1 MTYPIIFLYI
11 SAIFCNVAFGLG
23 PNLYPLRLILPL
35 VLMYFSVLF
44 FQKIILLKEKIRI
57 DALLLFTILFFGFMF
72 AHTSIVTYLR
82 FELLNA
88 HFELNSILNYAVLI
102 ALVFSLISVAITE
115 RINFFKQFN
124 YLVLIFYILYA
135 CYALFEIVTGNHL
148 ETSNLAK
155 APWWMRHSPTVVFYN
170 SNDFAA
176 VFSLMLFYITSTF
189 DKNKSWPNGLVI
201 LLMLIHIIIIYYS
214 MSRLALILVT
224 LFFVYRYPKQL
235 LISLALSFPLALI
248 YFGLANESQLMKT
261 YDSIISLKNDLAF
274 NERESTSVR
283 MYLYKYALLSPLS
296 NFGMGFGIDYSAEY
310 YKSINDPN
318 LHYIV
323 NPHSFLFELLINSG
337 VLISLFYIVLNTF
350 LIIKNFTLRN
360 YDTMIQVVLFN
371 LILFSSSSSLFL
383 WPIYLFFIVYI
394 CNTSDYMRNI
404 EIKSKK

>member
-1 MTYPIIFLYI
+1 MKIFIVVLI
-11 SAIFCNVAFGLG
+11 SSIFIMNSFGIGL
-23 PNLYPLRLILPL
+23 NLYPLRLFLPIALIYFFTVLFQKVILLKQKIKVEPL
-35 VLMYFSVLF
+35 VLYSLF
-44 FQKIILLKEKIRI
+44 F
-57 DALLLFTILFFGFMF
+57 FVFMF
-72 AHTSIVTYLR
+72 LHTSAVTFIR
-82 FELLNA
+82 FELFNA
-88 HFELNSILNYAVLI
+88 SYELNSILNFSFLMFLILTLYAIILSFPKEFLSVSRYVI
-102 ALVFSLISVAITE
+102 LVFYLLYSLFS
-115 RINFFKQFN
+115 
-124 YLVLIFYILYA
+124 LY
-135 CYALFEIVTGNHL
+135 EIKTGNHL
-148 ETSNLAK
+148 PTSLLFD

-176 VFSLMLFYITSTF
+176 VFSLMVFYITSTF
-189 DKNKSWPNGLVI
+189 DKNKSWPNGLVV

-235 LISLALSFPLALI
+235 LILLALSFPLALI

-261 YDSIISLKNDLAF
+261 FDSIISLKNDLAF

-323 NPHSFLFELLINSG
+323 NPHSFMFELLINSG
-337 VLISLFYIVLNTF
+337 VLISLFYIVLNAF

-360 YDTMIQVVLFN
+360 YDTMIQIVLFN